1 MAQAMM
7 TTARIGTL
15 AFYLALLGCQHG
27 GDASVHTGSG
37 IPLQVGPAAS
47 STSRVGQ
54 PVAPPPIVRVP
65 APDTLR
71 GLYVNRWAA
80 LGRKLTTLIG
90 VAKRT
95 EVNALVIDV

>member
-1 MAQAMM
+1 MM
-7 TTARIGTL
+7 TTAPIRTL
-15 AFYLALLGCQHG
+15 AFFLALLGCQHG
-27 GDASVHTGSG
+27 GDASVQTGAG
-37 IPLQVGPAAS
+37 VPLQGGPAAS
-47 STSRVGQ
+47 STSRVAD
-54 PVAPPPIVRVP
+54 PVAPPRIVRVP